1 MATDPPAA
9 DQARRDGG
17 GDVGTV
23 GTAAGMHPF
32 VHHLDEPA
40 LGDVVVGAEQI
51 RSRIVELGAQI
62 TTDYAHDPPLLVCV
76 LKGAFVFL
84 ADLARAIRLP
94 LEVDFMA
101 VSSYGASTK
110 SSGVVRIVKDLDID
124 LAGRHVILV
133 EDIVDSGLTLTYLRR
148 NLAARQPAS
157 LEVCALFVRQGNQ
170 KTQENLRYVGFEIPP
185 AFVLGYG
192 LDVAERFRNLPYV
205 CEYRGDG

>member
-1 MATDPPAA
+1 MPTDS
-9 DQARRDGG
+9 R
-17 GDVGTV
+17 GDVRTAPDDIPPVPPVPPTV
-23 GTAAGMHPF
+23 HRGF
-32 VHHLDEPA
+32 VHHLDEAA
-40 LGDVVVGAEQI
+40 LGDVVVSEERI
-51 RSRIVELGAQI
+51 RARIVELGAQI
-62 TTDYAHDPPLLVCV
+62 TTDYVDHPPLLVCV

-101 VSSYGASTK
+101 VSSYGASTR

-170 KTQENLRYVGFEIPP
+170 KTHEELRYVGFEIPP

-192 LDVAERFRNLPYV
+192 LDVGERFRNLPYV
-205 CEYRGDG
+205 CEYRDDT